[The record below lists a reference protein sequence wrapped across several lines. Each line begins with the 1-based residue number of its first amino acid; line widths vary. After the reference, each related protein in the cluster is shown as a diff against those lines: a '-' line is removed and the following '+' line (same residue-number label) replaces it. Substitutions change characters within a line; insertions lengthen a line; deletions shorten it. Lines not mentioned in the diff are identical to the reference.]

1 MWFYVIKT
9 VDAVRLKVINS
20 VDIVQ
25 WQFKYT
31 FIQMNS
37 ILNITLLKCV
47 SGIKLAFKLLIT
59 HYYKA

>member
-20 VDIVQ
+20 VDTVQ
-25 WQFKYT
+25 SQFKYT

-37 ILNITLLKCV
+37 I
-47 SGIKLAFKLLIT
+47 
-59 HYYKA
+59 